1 MFSFGFFVK
10 SSFSRNKYKFSVYLT
25 AQRKIEDSQIPE
37 DDEDSN
43 NTLMDSE
50 DVSSVE
56 NRRKVH

>member
-1 MFSFGFFVK
+1 M
-10 SSFSRNKYKFSVYLT
+10 YLT

-43 NTLMDSE
+43 NMLMDSE
-50 DVSSVE
+50 DVISAVE